1 MFKIKITK
9 NKEKKVENL
18 YTTLNRKQRFL
29 PSLKNE
35 KYRTLLSHAFH
46 LHPLVLYTHTSHAHT
61 SVLERENDAKRLD
74 IITLD
79 QEFDLL
85 RGLLV

>member
-18 YTTLNRKQRFL
+18 YTTLNRTQRFL

-35 KYRTLLSHAFH
+35 KYRTTFARVSSTPFGFI
-46 LHPLVLYTHTSHAHT
+46 YTHITHAHT
-61 SVLERENDAKRLD
+61 SVSERENDAKRLD